1 MIDLHYYKKRER
13 EIRKIIGINPNGNIF
28 DANEMFSVYFNPSNG
43 RMTGIRD
50 NEREK
55 FYHFT
60 QEDIMRFVNM
70 VNQREFRTSEFLQ
83 GIELQFKRCVDRE
96 IDRYELMEKCF
107 DEKKELEKQLNPF
120 INLANDYNLT
130 LDGLY
135 DAFEELLKEK
145 FKGVE

>member
-28 DANEMFSVYFNPSNG
+28 DATEMFSVYFNPSNG
-43 RMTGIRD
+43 VMTGIHD
-50 NEREK
+50 NERNK
-55 FYHFT
+55 FYHFR
-60 QEDIMRFVNM
+60 QEDIMRFVNT
-70 VNQREFRTSEFLQ
+70 VNQREYHTSKFLQ
-83 GIELQFKRCVDRE
+83 SIELQFKEYVDRE
-96 IDRYELMEKCF
+96 MDRYEIMEKCF
-107 DEKKELEKQLNPF
+107 DEKKELEKQLQPF

-135 DAFEELLKEK
+135 DAFEELLEKE

>member
-43 RMTGIRD
+43 VMTGIRD
-50 NEREK
+50 NERNK
-55 FYHFT
+55 FYHFG
-60 QEDIMRFVNM
+60 QEDIMRFVNT
-70 VNQREFRTSEFLQ
+70 VNQREYHTSKFLQ
-83 GIELQFKRCVDRE
+83 GIELQFKKYVDRE
-96 IDRYELMEKCF
+96 MDRYELMEKCF

-135 DAFEELLKEK
+135 DAFEELLEKEV
-145 FKGVE
+145 KGVE